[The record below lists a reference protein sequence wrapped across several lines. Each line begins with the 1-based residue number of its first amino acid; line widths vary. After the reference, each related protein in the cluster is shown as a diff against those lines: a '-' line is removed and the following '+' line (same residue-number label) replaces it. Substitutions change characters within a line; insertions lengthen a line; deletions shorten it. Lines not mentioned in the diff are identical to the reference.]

1 MAARKW
7 TPEQKR
13 RQAKRINDW
22 KPWEQSTGAKTAQGK
37 AIVSRNAYR
46 GGSWRMIR
54 LYRWIQ
60 RAITKPESLTIE
72 KVYEAKQLAFTL
84 TENYIQWCRDVS
96 KKYNLDLY
104 DEDGNLK
111 PFDFD
116 QD

>member
-13 RQAKRINDW
+13 RQAELIKGW
-22 KPWEQSTGAKTAQGK
+22 KPWEKSTGAKTAQGK

-54 LYRWIQ
+54 LYRRIQ
-60 RAITKPESLTIE
+60 RAMERPD
-72 KVYEAKQLAFTL
+72 TL
-84 TENYIQWCRDVS
+84 TQEMADETRRMADMLCASFIQWCRDVS

-104 DEDGNLK
+104 DDDGNVK
-111 PFDFD
+111 PFDY
-116 QD
+116 